1 MKATTI
7 YGARAGE
14 RPKRSGLRKFLL
26 IFFIV
31 LLLVLF
37 GFFYWRYSFV
47 FAEGT
52 KAGVLN
58 TIQKKGFIFKT
69 YEGKIIQT
77 GFGGNQSSSTIQ
89 SNYFDFSVENERLGK
104 ILMENSGKN
113 MELHYKRY
121 LGALPWRGMQTYI
134 VDSIYRIENG
144 TTNTELPIR

>member
-1 MKATTI
+1 M
-7 YGARAGE
+7 
-14 RPKRSGLRKFLL
+14 RKFLL

-31 LLLVLF
+31 LLLVLA
-37 GFFYWRYSFV
+37 GFFYWRFSFV

-77 GFGGNQSSSTIQ
+77 GFGSNQSSSTIQ
-89 SNYFDFSVENERLGK
+89 SNYFDFSVENERLGQK
-104 ILMENSGKN
+104 LMENSGKN

-134 VDSIYRIENG
+134 VDSIYSIENS
-144 TTNTELPIR
+144 NVNNEMPIR